1 MKLSPYR
8 AAISV
13 SNVEVISRWYQDI
26 LGFQFIRRMDFD
38 GHGVHIIFLES
49 NGFGFELIE
58 RDSSKSKKERMP
70 DLEDTTLLQ
79 GITKIGFLVEDI
91 DSVAESMKEKGV
103 KIIYDVT
110 DDPEEDLS
118 WMIIEDPDGNFLQFF
133 EPIKYQ
139 PS

>member
-1 MKLSPYR
+1 
-8 AAISV
+8 
-13 SNVEVISRWYQDI
+13 
-26 LGFQFIRRMDFD
+26 
-38 GHGVHIIFLES
+38 
-49 NGFGFELIE
+49 
-58 RDSSKSKKERMP
+58 
-70 DLEDTTLLQ
+70 
-79 GITKIGFLVEDI
+79 
-91 DSVAESMKEKGV
+91 MKEKGV